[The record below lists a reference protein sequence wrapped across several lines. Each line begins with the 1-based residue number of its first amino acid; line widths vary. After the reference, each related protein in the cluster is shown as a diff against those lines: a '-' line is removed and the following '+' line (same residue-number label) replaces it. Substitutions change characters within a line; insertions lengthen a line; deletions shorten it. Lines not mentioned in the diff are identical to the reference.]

1 MASKIGLASLAL
13 FAILLAGC
21 GNAGGP
27 RSLYY
32 WDGTYSSSLYSYLNE
47 DGDETEQISRLE
59 NLVQTST
66 QRGYKVAPGLYAHLG
81 LLYLNNGNLGAAN
94 ANFDKEVKNF
104 PESKE
109 FINFIKGSKN
119 LTPKKQSKKEGAKD
133 EK

>member
-21 GNAGGP
+21 GNTGGP

-32 WDGTYSSSLYSYLNE
+32 WNGTYSKALYTYLNE
-47 DGDETEQISRLE
+47 EGDATEQISRLE

-81 LLYLNNGNLGAAN
+81 LLYLNNGNLDAAN
-94 ANFDKEVKNF
+94 TNFDKEVENF
-104 PESKE
+104 PESRE

>member
-47 DGDETEQISRLE
+47 DGDATEQISRLE

-94 ANFDKEVKNF
+94 ANFDKEVENF
-104 PESKE
+104 PESRE
-109 FINFIKGSKN
+109 YINFIKGSKN

>member
-47 DGDETEQISRLE
+47 DGDATEQISRLE

-94 ANFDKEVKNF
+94 TNFDKEVENF
-104 PESKE
+104 PESRE

>member
-47 DGDETEQISRLE
+47 DGDATEQISRLE

-94 ANFDKEVKNF
+94 ANFDKEVQNF

>member
-1 MASKIGLASLAL
+1 MASKIELASLAL

-47 DGDETEQISRLE
+47 DGDATEQISRLE

-94 ANFDKEVKNF
+94 ANFDKEVQNF
-104 PESKE
+104 PESRE

-119 LTPKKQSKKEGAKD
+119 LTPKKQSKKEGAKN

>member
-47 DGDETEQISRLE
+47 DGDATEQITGLE

-94 ANFDKEVKNF
+94 ANFDKEVENF

>member
-1 MASKIGLASLAL
+1 M
-13 FAILLAGC
+13 LAGC
-21 GNAGGP
+21 SNASGP

-47 DGDETEQISRLE
+47 DGDATEQISRLE
-59 NLVQTST
+59 NLVQNST

-94 ANFDKEVKNF
+94 ANFDKEVQNF

-109 FINFIKGSKN
+109 FINFIKDSKN

>member
-1 MASKIGLASLAL
+1 MASKIRLACLGALAL
-13 FAILLAGC
+13 VLAGC
-21 GNAGGP
+21 SNASGP

-32 WDGTYSSSLYSYLNE
+32 WDGTYNNALYTYLNE
-47 DGDETEQISRLE
+47 SGDTNEQISHLE
-59 NLVQTST
+59 NLIQTSI
-66 QRGYKVAPGLYAHLG
+66 QKGYKIAPGLYAHLG
-81 LLYLNNGNLGAAN
+81 LLYLNNGNLGVAN
-94 ANFDKEVKNF
+94 ANFDKEVQNF

>member
-32 WDGTYSSSLYSYLNE
+32 WNGTYSKALYTYLNE
-47 DGDETEQISRLE
+47 EGDATEQISRLE

-81 LLYLNNGNLGAAN
+81 LLYLNNGNLDAAN
-94 ANFDKEVKNF
+94 TNFDKEVENF
-104 PESKE
+104 PESRE

>member
-47 DGDETEQISRLE
+47 DGDATEQISRLE
-59 NLVQTST
+59 NLVQIST
-66 QRGYKVAPGLYAHLG
+66 QKGYKVAPGLYAHLG

-94 ANFDKEVKNF
+94 ANFDKEVENF
-104 PESKE
+104 PESRE

>member
-21 GNAGGP
+21 GNASGP

-47 DGDETEQISRLE
+47 DGDATEQISRLE

-94 ANFDKEVKNF
+94 ANFDKEVENF
-104 PESKE
+104 PESRE
-109 FINFIKGSKN
+109 YINFIKGSKN

>member
-32 WDGTYSSSLYSYLNE
+32 WNGTYSSSLYSYLNE
-47 DGDETEQISRLE
+47 DGDATEQISRLE

-81 LLYLNNGNLGAAN
+81 LLYLNNENLGAAN
-94 ANFDKEVKNF
+94 VNFDKEVENF
-104 PESKE
+104 PESRE

-119 LTPKKQSKKEGAKD
+119 LTPKKQSKKEGAKN

>member
-47 DGDETEQISRLE
+47 EGDATEQISRLE
-59 NLVQTST
+59 NLVQNST

-94 ANFDKEVKNF
+94 ANFDKEVQNF

-109 FINFIKGSKN
+109 FINFIKSSKN

>member
-47 DGDETEQISRLE
+47 DGDATEQISRLE

-94 ANFDKEVKNF
+94 ANFDKEVQNF
-104 PESKE
+104 PESRE

-119 LTPKKQSKKEGAKD
+119 LTPKKQSKKEGAKN

>member
-47 DGDETEQISRLE
+47 DGDATEQISRLE

-81 LLYLNNGNLGAAN
+81 LLYLNNGNLDAAN
-94 ANFDKEVKNF
+94 ANFDKEVENF
-104 PESKE
+104 PESRE
-109 FINFIKGSKN
+109 YINFIKGSKN

>member
-21 GNAGGP
+21 GNTGGP

-47 DGDETEQISRLE
+47 DSDATEQISRLE

-94 ANFDKEVKNF
+94 ANFDKEVQNF

>member
-47 DGDETEQISRLE
+47 DGDATEQISRLE
-59 NLVQTST
+59 NLVQNST

-81 LLYLNNGNLGAAN
+81 LLYLSNGNLGAAN
-94 ANFDKEVKNF
+94 ANFDKEVQNF

-119 LTPKKQSKKEGAKD
+119 LTPKKQSKKEGAKN

>member
-1 MASKIGLASLAL
+1 MASKIGLASLTL

-47 DGDETEQISRLE
+47 DGDATEQISRLE

-81 LLYLNNGNLGAAN
+81 LLYLNNENLGAAN
-94 ANFDKEVKNF
+94 ANFDKEVENF

>member
-21 GNAGGP
+21 GNASGP

-47 DGDETEQISRLE
+47 DGDATEQISRLE
-59 NLVQTST
+59 NLLQTST

-94 ANFDKEVKNF
+94 ANFDKEVENF
-104 PESKE
+104 PESRE
-109 FINFIKGSKN
+109 YINFIKGSKN
-119 LTPKKQSKKEGAKD
+119 LTPKKQSKKEGAKN

>member
-32 WDGTYSSSLYSYLNE
+32 WNGTYSSSLYSYLNE
-47 DGDETEQISRLE
+47 DGDATEQISRLE

-94 ANFDKEVKNF
+94 ANFDKEVENF
-104 PESKE
+104 PESRE

>member
-47 DGDETEQISRLE
+47 DGDATEQISRLE

-94 ANFDKEVKNF
+94 VNFDKEVENF
-104 PESKE
+104 PESRE

-119 LTPKKQSKKEGAKD
+119 LTPKKQSKKEGAKN

>member
-47 DGDETEQISRLE
+47 DGDATEQISRLE
-59 NLVQTST
+59 NLVQIST
-66 QRGYKVAPGLYAHLG
+66 QKGYKVAPGLYAHLG

-94 ANFDKEVKNF
+94 ANFDKEVQNF
-104 PESKE
+104 PESRE

-119 LTPKKQSKKEGAKD
+119 LTPKKQSKKEGAKN

>member
-32 WDGTYSSSLYSYLNE
+32 WNGTYSSSLYSYLNE
-47 DGDETEQISRLE
+47 EGDATEQISRLE

-94 ANFDKEVKNF
+94 ANFDKEVQNF
-104 PESKE
+104 PESRE

-119 LTPKKQSKKEGAKD
+119 LTPKKQSEKEGAKN